1 MSDEKKTKKV
11 ERTLEQQ
18 AILDNIIACLKYKK
32 LTKKTYANI
41 LVSQATIGR
50 KSEPDHHSGDGF
62 RSNQKALLTMT
73 VGSAFLHA
81 SPEKP

>member
-1 MSDEKKTKKV
+1 MKKKITKFPIDLSMLT
-11 ERTLEQQ
+11 ESEIDQFRDDPTTLFEGYVDVV
-18 AILDNIIACLKYKK
+18 LYLRF
-32 LTKKTYANI
+32 
-41 LVSQATIGR
+41 TIGR

>member
-32 LTKKTYANI
+32 IDQKTYANI
-41 LVSQATIGR
+41 LVSQASFSLAGIVETQI
-50 KSEPDHHSGDGF
+50 
-62 RSNQKALLTMT
+62 LL
-73 VGSAFLHA
+73 
-81 SPEKP
+81 